1 MNEKTRFAAVIMA
14 FASCANAGIEP
25 GLALYEGAATGARG
39 GWRRNLSLLRG
50 ADNISPI
57 NWAGLAL
64 GVFDRFTR
72 KLPRKK
78 LEPDFAQFNPSV
90 QLKSFAFVY
99 PIMLKVAI
107 LSLQHGSRDSK
118 MTALLDW
125 MYHSWQFSAPA
136 AIFVMQMFSS
146 NRPKGAFKNL
156 YSKERDLIL
165 AGIRNTAWDLVYV
178 TEWFKRIKRQ
188 AEENEL
194 SVICSRD
201 ASLVRIAELLRQSMF
216 QDRDPAFLVTAG
228 FGSKVQHYY
237 DQYMRELDDSR
248 RAPMPSSKNFASYKK
263 KLIAELE
270 AELVGVDG

>member
-1 MNEKTRFAAVIMA
+1 
-14 FASCANAGIEP
+14 
-25 GLALYEGAATGARG
+25 
-39 GWRRNLSLLRG
+39 
-50 ADNISPI
+50 
-57 NWAGLAL
+57 
-64 GVFDRFTR
+64 
-72 KLPRKK
+72 
-78 LEPDFAQFNPSV
+78 
-90 QLKSFAFVY
+90 
-99 PIMLKVAI
+99 
-107 LSLQHGSRDSK
+107 
-118 MTALLDW
+118 
-125 MYHSWQFSAPA
+125 
-136 AIFVMQMFSS
+136 MQMFSS